1 MSKNL
6 TITIIILASMV
17 LLGALGMSFY
27 EKSFLKIPEVSLE
40 NQKKETKILPEEAI
54 AEYQADFSFEGPETV
69 EINQGLPLTLKLEL
83 EETPEDKGIIGI
95 KLVLKFTPS
104 ENLSLSADKIQ
115 TRLPKPWQ
123 FLRQEISE
131 EGEINLEA
139 VYLQQG
145 NKGYVNPQEQTLA
158 ILNFDIIQK
167 GEVEFILDSQKSELR
182 AKENNLKILFKNDVY
197 YNCEVTP

>member
-6 TITIIILASMV
+6 TITIIILASMI
-17 LLGALGMSFY
+17 LLGALGMGFY

-40 NQKKETKILPEEAI
+40 NQKKETKVLPEEAI
-54 AEYQADFSFEGPETV
+54 AEYQANFSFEGPETIG
-69 EINQGLPLTLKLEL
+69 INQELPLTLKLKL

-95 KLVLKFTPS
+95 KLVIKFTPS
-104 ENLSLSADKIQ
+104 ENLNLSADKIQ
-115 TRLPKPWQ
+115 TRLPRPWQ

-182 AKENNLKILFKNDVY
+182 TKESNLKILFKNDVY